1 MHIMAKRSKPGSK
14 TAAAATVRHAWH
26 APLTISRPE
35 LIEQGSDADFRRLVH
50 LAFAFAARHDRVRAG
65 HARFLNL
72 AGLEY
77 TVLISIGHLAA
88 EGECAIS
95 TVAAHLMVSGAL
107 ITRIANSLVARE
119 LVTKSGTERDHR
131 RVVLNVSKKGFAY
144 LAELA
149 PLQRQ
154 VNDIQFAG
162 LTKPEFRELIRLFK
176 TLVANSDRA
185 IAFQDYL
192 FRTHGSVSVALDQDA
207 EQGKADRKKRA

>member
-1 MHIMAKRSKPGSK
+1 MAKRSKPAPK
-14 TAAAATVRHAWH
+14 PAAAVRSAWH
-26 APLTISRPE
+26 APLTIGRGD
-35 LIEQGSDADFRRLVH
+35 LIEDGSDAEFRRLVH

-88 EGECAIS
+88 QAECSIS

-107 ITRIANSLVARE
+107 ITRITNALVERG
-119 LVTKSGTERDHR
+119 LVTKSGTERDQR

-154 VNDIQFAG
+154 VNDIQFAD
-162 LTKPEFRELIRLFK
+162 LTKAEFRELIRLFK

-192 FRTHGSVSVALDQDA
+192 FRTHGAVSVALDEATTGHGIA
-207 EQGKADRKKRA
+207 ERKKRA